1 MSATPIVAALDAVR
15 DALAAGGGEWRLRDE
30 VESDRDFVDEL
41 YTAIRW
47 DELAVIPWPDAAK
60 RAFLRDQSRLQADHY
75 RRNYPGAALCV
86 VECDGA
92 AVGRFYL
99 YASAGEYRLM
109 DIALVPAWRGR
120 GHGGRMLAALMA
132 AARAERRQ
140 ITLHV
145 EPNNPAQRL
154 YARLGFELIED
165 RGVYHF
171 LGWTPVGASIPEV
184 VRD

>member
-15 DALAAGGGEWRLRDE
+15 DALAAGGGGWCLRDE

-47 DELAVIPWPDAAK
+47 DELAAIPWPDAAK

>member
-1 MSATPIVAALDAVR
+1 VSATPIVAALDAVR

-30 VESDRDFVDEL
+30 VESDREFVDEL

-47 DELAVIPWPDAAK
+47 DELAAIPWPDAAK

>member
-15 DALAAGGGEWRLRDE
+15 DALAAGGGGWCLRDE

-47 DELAVIPWPDAAK
+47 DELAAIPWPDAAK
-60 RAFLRDQSRLQADHY
+60 LAFLRDQSRLQADHY